1 MSCSRIRINRF
12 RFCTSIVLDALRI
25 CAARTEAG
33 AEQSGVRSASGGT
46 GDVSRAGGLLFH
58 AVRRRTRRNVCLR
71 LQTAQKRRPPHRQPR
86 TASYLRAPH
95 NLLPAEQKSGR
106 RKMRAANCPCADL
119 GALRDFFLVHCHF
132 HTSVFGLARPGG
144 SGIVRFG
151 RIENAGVCGASA
163 CAAACRSSMPRPL
176 RKKQNASAL
185 FLTRRRKGV
194 SPAPPHMECRY
205 ARGVPEKQACADAAC
220 AYVREDAASTAA
232 ALLGK
237 VRLRS
242 RSVRADSAQTLC
254 AFRRD
259 VSGNAAAE
267 SGEAVFTAN
276 KKTTAARSRRR
287 LSFTRFSSR
296 RGRTEG

>member
-1 MSCSRIRINRF
+1 
-12 RFCTSIVLDALRI
+12 
-25 CAARTEAG
+25 
-33 AEQSGVRSASGGT
+33 
-46 GDVSRAGGLLFH
+46 
-58 AVRRRTRRNVCLR
+58 
-71 LQTAQKRRPPHRQPR
+71 
-86 TASYLRAPH
+86 
-95 NLLPAEQKSGR
+95 
-106 RKMRAANCPCADL
+106 MR
-119 GALRDFFLVHCHF
+119 
-132 HTSVFGLARPGG
+132 GG
-144 SGIVRFG
+144 SGIVRFD

-163 CAAACRSSMPRPL
+163 CAAACRSSMRRPL

-185 FLTRRRKGV
+185 FLTRRHKGV

-232 ALLGK
+232 VLLGK

-242 RSVRADSAQTLC
+242 RSVRADSARALC

-259 VSGNAAAE
+259 VSETPRQKAAKRF
-267 SGEAVFTAN
+267 SLQT
-276 KKTTAARSRRR
+276 KKASAARSRRR

>member
-106 RKMRAANCPCADL
+106 RKMR
-119 GALRDFFLVHCHF
+119 
-132 HTSVFGLARPGG
+132 GG

-276 KKTTAARSRRR
+276 KKTTAARSHRR